1 MSASSVF
8 CASAFFSLLVACNGK
23 PAPGSASTSGSAS
36 AVSVSGSA
44 SASPSASG
52 SASASASA
60 SESASDSG
68 AGVDP
73 YLTASPVSAK
83 SIGHTSYVLK
93 LTLSGG
99 AKAAYKPRSRLP
111 LGDRRYRAEIAAY
124 RLALALGIDNVPRA
138 IPRSFDAASPALR
151 SAEDFATRALV
162 DPDGRIRGA
171 LMPWIEQYRVLPLEE
186 ASWRSRWESWLT
198 EAAAPIPDGDKPM
211 AAAIS
216 TMIVFDYVTANWD
229 RWSGA
234 NVAQDGATG
243 KLLYVDNDGAFYESP
258 PADALARQ
266 LALLQRVRRFS
277 KSFVDA
283 LRALDRGKML
293 EAFAQE
299 APGVPLLP
307 DKVVDAADA
316 RRQTAL
322 RAIDARVGDA
332 GAAATLFF

>member
-1 MSASSVF
+1 
-8 CASAFFSLLVACNGK
+8 
-23 PAPGSASTSGSAS
+23 
-36 AVSVSGSA
+36 
-44 SASPSASG
+44 
-52 SASASASA
+52 
-60 SESASDSG
+60 
-68 AGVDP
+68 VDP

-99 AKAAYKPRSRLP
+99 AKAAFKPRSRLP
-111 LGDRRYRAEIAAY
+111 LGDRRYRGEIAAY

-138 IPRSFDAASPALR
+138 VPRSFDAASPALR
-151 SAEDFATRALV
+151 SVEDFATRVLV

-171 LMPWIEQYRVLPLEE
+171 LIPWIEQYRVLPLEE
-186 ASWRSRWESWLT
+186 AGWRARWESWLMDP
-198 EAAAPIPDGDKPM
+198 AAPIPDGDRPL

-216 TMIVFDYVTANWD
+216 TMIAFDYVTANWD

-258 PADALARQ
+258 PVDALARQ
-266 LALLQRVRRFS
+266 LALLQRVRRYS
-277 KSFVDA
+277 RSFVDA
-283 LRALDRGKML
+283 LRALDRRKML

-316 RRQTAL
+316 RRQTVL
-322 RAIDARVGDA
+322 RVIDARVGDA
-332 GAAATLFF
+332 GAAATLVF